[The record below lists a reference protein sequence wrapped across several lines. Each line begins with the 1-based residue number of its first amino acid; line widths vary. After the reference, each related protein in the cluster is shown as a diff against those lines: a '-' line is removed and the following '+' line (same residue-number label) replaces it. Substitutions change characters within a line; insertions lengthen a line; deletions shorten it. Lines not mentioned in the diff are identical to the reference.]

1 MKRVWVIST
10 VVLLMFGA
18 CHNRENA
25 AGDVRQVSAPPTT
38 PPATG
43 EANDTALT
51 QTVEIGDN
59 DRPADEGGV
68 LTNGTSTA
76 KGASGTMTVPGPSG
90 ATGKVVPAT
99 PTATAPN
106 P

>member
-1 MKRVWVIST
+1 MKRVLVITT
-10 VVLLMFGA
+10 VVLLTFAA
-18 CHNRENA
+18 CNREKQ

-68 LTNGTSTA
+68 LTNGSSTA
-76 KGASGTMTVPGPSG
+76 KGATGTITVPGAAG